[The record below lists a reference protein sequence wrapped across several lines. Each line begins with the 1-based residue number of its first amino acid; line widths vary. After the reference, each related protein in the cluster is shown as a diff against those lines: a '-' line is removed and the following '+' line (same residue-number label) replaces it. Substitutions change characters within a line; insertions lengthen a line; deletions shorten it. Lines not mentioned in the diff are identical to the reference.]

1 MKVRVPSDCEGHSA
15 LIDSAVVV
23 QETDRPPSL
32 KDLTVNVASQGSLQP
47 EVSRP
52 SHRSSRL
59 LFIGVTVLVC
69 AAVACAI
76 VGVSVGGSPSA
87 EATTTRSQH
96 RRSTEQ
102 VELVRLSADKARET
116 GAYCLD
122 GTVPAYY
129 FMRGFSGGED
139 KWRIVLEGGG
149 YCESL
154 AQCYAHSFTE
164 FGTSRVLR
172 PVPAGLGG
180 FLSNNP
186 DSNPEFYNWNTVFVH
201 YCDGSSFTGNRP
213 EPVTYRGKTL
223 YFRGSRILDAIL
235 NDLLENRGLRNA
247 ERVILAGNS
256 GTGSGKN
263 KWRVHLDGGGSC
275 DDLAECYSRSLT
287 DNGSTRRLR
296 TRDTFKGFLSTNQD
310 ENPDFFNWNVVYVH
324 YCDGACFSSN
334 QPDPVTQKG
343 KTLYFRGKAILDAVL
358 DELNDV
364 RGLTNATTVILSGNS
379 AGGIAVYRQADH
391 VRSRLSPTVLYKV
404 FPGSGLMVWDLTNPK
419 HVDFFRRRAAM
430 HGMLDGPDHP
440 ACLQAFPND
449 RWKCLLP
456 QFAAPYVTSAMFVL
470 NAAYDAWA
478 LKNILQLDCKP
489 QSCRGSDRQ
498 ALKWYQAEVIGV
510 TANLDPGQGAFIP
523 SCDDHSIIA
532 SSDYNEIMVG
542 GKTPTEAF
550 SDWFFDRTVNSSRY
564 IDKMEW
570 NPTC

>member
-1 MKVRVPSDCEGHSA
+1 MEVKVTSDCEERSA

-23 QETDRPPSL
+23 QETDGPSSL

-59 LFIGVTVLVC
+59 LFTGVTVLVC

-76 VGVSVGGSPSA
+76 VGVTVVGSPSA

-139 KWRIVLEGGG
+139 KWRVVLEGGG

-256 GTGSGKN
+256 
-263 KWRVHLDGGGSC
+263 
-275 DDLAECYSRSLT
+275 
-287 DNGSTRRLR
+287 
-296 TRDTFKGFLSTNQD
+296 
-310 ENPDFFNWNVVYVH
+310 
-324 YCDGACFSSN
+324 
-334 QPDPVTQKG
+334 
-343 KTLYFRGKAILDAVL
+343 
-358 DELNDV
+358 
-364 RGLTNATTVILSGNS
+364 
-379 AGGIAVYRQADH
+379 AGGMAVFRHADH
-391 VRSRLSPTVLYKV
+391 VRSMLPSRVQFAAL
-404 FPGSGLMVWDLTNPK
+404 PGSALFVWDP
-419 HVDFFRRRAAM
+419 RQIQRAIIRHATV
-430 HGMLDGPDHP
+430 HGMLDGPDFP
-440 ACLQAFPND
+440 ACTRAYPQGE

-456 QFAAPYVTSAMFVL
+456 QFAVTQVQSPMFVL
-470 NAAYDAWA
+470 HSAYDAWV
-478 LKNILQLDCKP
+478 LRNILRIECST
-489 QSCRGSDRQ
+489 QSCFNPVFTQ
-498 ALKWYQAEVIGV
+498 ALSRRSK
-510 TANLDPGQGAFIP
+510 LM
-523 SCDDHSIIA
+523 
-532 SSDYNEIMVG
+532 SS
-542 GKTPTEAF
+542 
-550 SDWFFDRTVNSSRY
+550 S
-564 IDKMEW
+564 
-570 NPTC
+570 